1 MSYRKHSSPALVVAL
16 IALFVSLSGTAVAAG
31 IVPLAKRALTAD
43 RAKQAAVADVAK
55 KLGPAASTALAQ
67 QAGQMPGPAST
78 AAGLV
83 SLKSAPFSL
92 ATSAGSMFTAPCAS
106 GEKAVGG
113 GFGYES
119 SALVLSS
126 DSLPTGDGSGWQMY
140 LFNLSSS
147 SAVSGTVYAVCL
159 R

>member
-1 MSYRKHSSPALVVAL
+1 MMVRKHLSPAFVLALV
-16 IALFVSLSGTAVAAG
+16 ALFVSLGGTAVAAG

-43 RAKQAAVADVAK
+43 RAKEAGVADVAK
-55 KLGPAASTALAQ
+55 KLGPAASTAIAQ
-67 QAGQMPGPAST
+67 QAGQLPGPAST

-83 SLKSAPFSL
+83 SVKTASFSL
-92 ATSAGSMFTAPCAS
+92 AASAGSMFSAPCAS
-106 GEKAVGG
+106 GEKALSG
-113 GFGYES
+113 GFGYDS

-140 LFNLSSS
+140 LFNVSST